1 MNSSY
6 KIISKCLAA
15 RLSPIL
21 NVLLDDTQCAFL
33 PGRSIGACY
42 LVAQETLHLLHASKI
57 FGLLPKLDF
66 EKAFD
71 NVN

>member
-1 MNSSY
+1 M
-6 KIISKCLAA
+6 SKCLAA

-21 NVLLDDTQCAFL
+21 NSLLDDSQCAFL
-33 PGRSIGACY
+33 LRRSISDCY
-42 LVAQETLHLLHASKI
+42 LVAQETLHLMHASKI
-57 FGLLPKLDF
+57 FGLLLKLDF